1 MQAGGRRF
9 DPGHVHQTSLY
20 FVPVSLAFRSSDG
33 LRCPGLPVRK
43 LLLLND
49 LRPFILTQA
58 MNLKRHC
65 SAVAA
70 LFWPAIRRLRPVLF
84 CSLLAGNAAVL
95 SAQQSHEE
103 PNAGL
108 TPIRSYISSGWNTLS
123 RSLSDCATFSD
134 SKLTTAPQLY
144 LPADFPVPESV
155 KQLESR
161 CKIQVRSLPASA
173 AHLGMSG
180 AASIDPPGLLYLEN
194 RYVVPGGRFNE
205 MYGWDSYFIVVGLL
219 RGGRLDLARDMVN
232 NFLFEVEHYG
242 AVLNANR
249 TYYLTR
255 SQPPFLTS
263 MILGVYE
270 AQKAAGHE
278 DRQWLE
284 KAYQLAV
291 KDHNLWDAEPHLAGT
306 TGLSRYFDFGDGP
319 APESVKD
326 ETGHYRDV
334 VAYILAHPEVDQSL
348 VERRTP
354 GQSASPS
361 AGSTYSLQV
370 CDVAHTMARPECSTA
385 ADVALSADF
394 YKGDRSMRESG
405 YDISFRFG
413 PYGAGTHHFAP
424 VCLNSLLYKSESDL
438 EKFAKILGRTED
450 VKKWQERA
458 EARKAGIQK
467 YLWNGQRGIYVDYDF
482 VHQVQSSYDYV
493 TAFFPL
499 WAGIATP
506 EQASALLKHLSTF
519 EQPGG
524 LVMSPR
530 ESGGQWDFPYAWA
543 PDQLI
548 ADEGLRK
555 YGFNKEA
562 DRVSYEFLST
572 VAENFQRDGTIRE
585 KYNAVTRSSETQVT
599 AGYHMNIVGFGW
611 TNGVFLELLHE
622 LPAELVKKLAS
633 EQGKGPAT
641 SR

>member
-1 MQAGGRRF
+1 MR
-9 DPGHVHQTSLY
+9 
-20 FVPVSLAFRSSDG
+20 PVAS
-33 LRCPGLPVRK
+33 RK

-49 LRPFILTQA
+49 LRPFILSQDMHLGRKSLSLSGLLLPST
-58 MNLKRHC
+58 
-65 SAVAA
+65 
-70 LFWPAIRRLRPVLF
+70 RRLR
-84 CSLLAGNAAVL
+84 SLLLCCLLSLAPASV
-95 SAQQSHEE
+95 SAQQSHGDAG
-103 PNAGL
+103 AGL
-108 TPIRSYISSGWNTLS
+108 APIRSYISSGWNTLS

-144 LPADFPVPESV
+144 LPADFRIPEAV

-161 CKIQVRSLPASA
+161 CKIQVRNLSASA
-173 AHLGMSG
+173 ARLGMSG
-180 AASIDPPGLLYLEN
+180 ASSIDPPGLLYLEN

-219 RGGRLDLARDMVN
+219 RDGRLDLAEDMVN

-278 DRQWLE
+278 DRKWLD
-284 KAYQLAV
+284 KAYHLAV
-291 KDHNLWDAEPHLAGT
+291 KDHSLWDAEPHLAGS

-326 ETGHYRDV
+326 ETGHYREV
-334 VAYILAHPEVDQSL
+334 VAYILAHPELDQSL
-348 VERRTP
+348 VVQKTP
-354 GQSASPS
+354 GQTSSAS
-361 AGSTYSLQV
+361 AGATYALQV
-370 CDVAHTMARPECSTA
+370 CDVARTMAKAECNMA
-385 ADVALSADF
+385 AAVALSVDF

-424 VCLNSLLYKSESDL
+424 VCLNSLLYKSEKDL
-438 EKFAKILGRTED
+438 EQFSKILGRKED
-450 VKKWQERA
+450 IERWQKRA
-458 EARKAGIQK
+458 EERKAGIQK

-482 VHQVQSSYDYV
+482 VHQAQSSYDYV

-499 WAGIATP
+499 WAGIATA
-506 EQASALLKHLSTF
+506 EQAAALVKHLPTF

-524 LVMSPR
+524 LVMSPH

-555 YGFNKEA
+555 YGFHKEA

-572 VAENFQRDGTIRE
+572 VAENFQHDGTIRE
-585 KYNAVTRSSETQVT
+585 KYNAITRSSETQVT
-599 AGYHMNIVGFGW
+599 AGYHTNIVGFGW

-622 LPAELVKKLAS
+622 LPAELVNKLAS
-633 EQGKGPAT
+633 EQGKSAT
-641 SR
+641 AAH